1 MARSELMR
9 AIRAAATRYRRDA
22 WEAEATPAERAAARV
37 HAERRRECL
46 RRALAFGAAG
56 AIPSLLVGERARAA
70 PAAARVVIV
79 GGGLAGLAAA
89 WELSQAGIHATL
101 LEAAPRVGGRCWTE
115 RRAFDDGQI
124 AERGGE
130 LIDTS
135 HDAIIDLATTFAL
148 PLDDLIAAEPRSSEP
163 LWVFDNAAYTLA
175 AATADLQ
182 RLWPRLAAD
191 ARTLEP
197 DLPTYRRASPAQR
210 MLDRMSA
217 ADWIASRVDGGLSSR
232 FGKLLANAYVEE
244 LGGDLPEISAVTV
257 VALLRATP
265 RDRFSPYEESDQR
278 FHIRAGN
285 DALVSALAGR
295 VEHQLVTGTRLTA
308 LARLSDG
315 RVRVTVAR
323 DEATR
328 DEIADRVIL
337 ALPFSLLKEVD
348 LDHAG
353 FRARKLAA
361 IRDLG
366 MGRNTK
372 LQLQFRERAWRASNG
387 NGETRVTG
395 SYLTSWEVTRAQSGA
410 PGILNFF
417 SGGALAVR
425 AGDGAP
431 EQSARIALA
440 DLERCYPGLGAL
452 WNGKVIRNAWDRHP
466 WSRGSYSLL
475 KPGQYT
481 AFHGAE
487 WESEGAVHFAGE
499 HTSDASSGYLNGA
512 VESGQR
518 AAREVL
524 ASLRVRHARRAA

>member
-1 MARSELMR
+1 
-9 AIRAAATRYRRDA
+9 
-22 WEAEATPAERAAARV
+22 
-37 HAERRRECL
+37 
-46 RRALAFGAAG
+46 
-56 AIPSLLVGERARAA
+56 
-70 PAAARVVIV
+70 
-79 GGGLAGLAAA
+79 
-89 WELSQAGIHATL
+89 
-101 LEAAPRVGGRCWTE
+101 
-115 RRAFDDGQI
+115 
-124 AERGGE
+124 
-130 LIDTS
+130 
-135 HDAIIDLATTFAL
+135 
-148 PLDDLIAAEPRSSEP
+148 
-163 LWVFDNAAYTLA
+163 
-175 AATADLQ
+175 
-182 RLWPRLAAD
+182 
-191 ARTLEP
+191 
-197 DLPTYRRASPAQR
+197 
-210 MLDRMSA
+210 
-217 ADWIASRVDGGLSSR
+217 
-232 FGKLLANAYVEE
+232 
-244 LGGDLPEISAVTV
+244 
-257 VALLRATP
+257 
-265 RDRFSPYEESDQR
+265 
-278 FHIRAGN
+278 
-285 DALVSALAGR
+285 
-295 VEHQLVTGTRLTA
+295 
-308 LARLSDG
+308 LSDG

>member
-9 AIRAAATRYRRDA
+9 AIRAVAARCRRDVFEQHA
-22 WEAEATPAERAAARV
+22 SAAQRAAARE
-37 HAERRRECL
+37 HAAR
-46 RRALAFGAAG
+46 RRALLQRALAIGAAAAMPAVLG
-56 AIPSLLVGERARAA
+56 PRSVHARSG
-70 PAAARVVIV
+70 ARVVIV

-89 WELSQAGIHATL
+89 WDLAQSGVRATIF
-101 LEAAPRVGGRCWTE
+101 EATPRVGGRCWTE

-130 LIDTS
+130 LIDTT
-135 HDAIIDLATTFAL
+135 HEAIIDLAATFAL
-148 PLDDLIAAEPRSSEP
+148 PLDDLLAAEPRGSEA
-163 LWVFDNAAYTLA
+163 LWVFDNAPYTLA

-182 RLWPRLAAD
+182 KLLPRLDAD
-191 ARTLEP
+191 ARALEP
-197 DLPTYRRASPAQR
+197 DQPTYRRATQAQR
-210 MLDRMSA
+210 ALDRMSA
-217 ADWIASRVDGGLSSR
+217 ADWIASRVNGGVSSR
-232 FGKLLANAYVEE
+232 LGKLLANAYVEE
-244 LGGDLPEISAVTV
+244 LGGDLDEISAVSV
-257 VALLRATP
+257 VALLQATP

-278 FHIRAGN
+278 FHIRDGN
-285 DALVSALAGR
+285 DALVAALARR
-295 VEHQLVTGTRLTA
+295 VEPSIEVGARLTA
-308 LARLSDG
+308 CARMPDG
-315 RVRVTVAR
+315 RVRVSVAR
-323 DEATR
+323 DGAMR

-337 ALPFSLLKEVD
+337 ALPFSTLKDVD
-348 LDHAG
+348 LARAE

-372 LQLQFRERAWRASNG
+372 LQLQFNRRAWRESNG
-387 NGETRVTG
+387 NGETRVAG
-395 SYLTSWEVTRAQSGA
+395 SYLTSWEVTRAQPGA

-431 EQSARIALA
+431 EQSARVALQ
-440 DLERCYPGLGAL
+440 DLERCYPGASAW

-481 AFHGAE
+481 AFHGVE
-487 WESEGAVHFAGE
+487 WEAEGPFHFAGE
-499 HTSDASSGYLNGA
+499 HTSDAFAGYLNGA

-524 ASLRVRHARRAA
+524 AAVKVAPAKRAA